1 MILAGDIGGTK
12 TNLALYEWTSGR
24 VEPIREDSFHS
35 ADYTTLED
43 IVEEFL
49 STPLASSTS
58 EGEQEQESDGAT
70 PDTETSAVENVPE
83 PIRVT
88 AACFGVAGPAVG
100 GELLEYL
107 PGGQEVAVVTGGQGP
122 VDEEQIDVVGP
133 QCGKGAVEGAAGVV
147 GPVEGFAEPG
157 QVALGHAG
165 AEVADATGH
174 AAVGLTVQE
183 QPWRLRRARGVPQ
196 AGRGQRQVVCHQMR
210 RHLRK

>member
-49 STPLASSTS
+49 STPLASPMS

-70 PDTETSAVENVPE
+70 PDTETSAVENGPE

-88 AACFGVAGPAVG
+88 AACFGVAGPVIDNRCRTTN
-100 GELLEYL
+100 L
-107 PGGQEVAVVTGGQGP
+107 PWV
-122 VDEEQIDVVGP
+122 I
-133 QCGKGAVEGAAGVV
+133 EGASLA
-147 GPVEGFAEPG
+147 ERFAIPQVRLLNDLEATAHGILLLTPDEI
-157 QVALGHAG
+157 VALNAG
-165 AEVADATGH
+165 TPPKKKQALALIAAGTGSS
-174 AAVGLTVQE
+174 
-183 QPWRLRRARGVPQ
+183 
-196 AGRGQRQVVCHQMR
+196 AGRRTSASCRPPSNHTNGFHHGAR
-210 RHLRK
+210 